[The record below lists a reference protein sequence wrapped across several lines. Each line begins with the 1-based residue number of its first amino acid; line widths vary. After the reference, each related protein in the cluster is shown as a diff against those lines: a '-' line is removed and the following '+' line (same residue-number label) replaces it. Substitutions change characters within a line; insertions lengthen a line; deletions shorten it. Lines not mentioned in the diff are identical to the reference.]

1 MSRSPHH
8 AVGGNLTLMTTVPG
22 DEGTAETDADALKVA
37 LAEFDS
43 LRQEIVSARTA
54 QGAVLGA
61 GLTVLAVV
69 LSVTF
74 NNLDQAGQSR
84 LLATIPPLSLVV
96 TLLNLSQSVRIHR
109 IGEYIRV
116 KLWPY
121 LQERTGYPHS
131 WEREH
136 EASALRTVLLF
147 DSAPVALLFLLA
159 TGAVLYSWSEMS
171 PLGRTAGILS
181 VALLV
186 TVQTLFVLRFRGR
199 RSS

>member
-1 MSRSPHH
+1 MSRSPQY
-8 AVGGNLTLMTTVPG
+8 AVGGNLAFMTTVPG
-22 DEGTAETDADALKVA
+22 DEGAPEAGADAMKVA

-74 NNLDQAGQSR
+74 NNIDQAGQSR

-121 LQERTGYPHS
+121 LQECTGYPHS
-131 WEREH
+131 WE
-136 EASALRTVLLF
+136 
-147 DSAPVALLFLLA
+147 
-159 TGAVLYSWSEMS
+159 
-171 PLGRTAGILS
+171 
-181 VALLV
+181 
-186 TVQTLFVLRFRGR
+186 
-199 RSS
+199 